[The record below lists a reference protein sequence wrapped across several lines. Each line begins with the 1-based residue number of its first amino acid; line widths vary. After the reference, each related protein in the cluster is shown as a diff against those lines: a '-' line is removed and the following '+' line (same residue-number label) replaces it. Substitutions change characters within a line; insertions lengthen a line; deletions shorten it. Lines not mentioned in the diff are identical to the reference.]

1 MFYKTMPRLRRKVN
15 LAKAIVCMKKT
26 KKLSFIIFAVIFICA
41 SAAYTL
47 WADTA
52 LQLNRFTVTSS
63 LLPPEFDGMS
73 IAVVSD
79 LHNAVFGDDNEE
91 LINMLKEADPDIIA
105 ITGDIVDSRRTDVDA
120 AVSFAVQAAGTAPCY
135 YVTGNHEARIP
146 QEQYNRLEKGLTDA
160 GVIVLHNEQI
170 TVEKDGA
177 RLLIAGMDD
186 PDYFS
191 PTGALPGTA
200 SQPDD
205 TVLNNLIEP
214 GSYNILL
221 AHKPEYFNNYCTA
234 GAQLVLSGH
243 AHGGQ
248 FRLPFIGGLVA
259 PGQGLFP
266 EYDSGL
272 YEQGGTVMA
281 VSRGL
286 GNSIIPLRV
295 NNRPEI
301 MLITLG

>member
-1 MFYKTMPRLRRKVN
+1 M
-15 LAKAIVCMKKT
+15 
-26 KKLSFIIFAVIFICA
+26 
-41 SAAYTL
+41 
-47 WADTA
+47 
-52 LQLNRFTVTSS
+52 QLNRFTVTSS